1 MSERFMENIKVSAEV
16 KTYLA
21 DLYHQIEYELR
32 DDYEDGLEKALNRI
46 DKAIEYIEKSKL
58 NQLDTYCK
66 YLHINFDTEKIE
78 NLDEL
83 LNILKGT
90 DKE

>member
-46 DKAIEYIEKSKL
+46 DEAIEHIEKYKYYNGDNYNCLHCEKL
-58 NQLDTYCK
+58 LD
-66 YLHINFDTEKIE
+66 
-78 NLDEL
+78 
-83 LNILKGT
+83 ILKGT